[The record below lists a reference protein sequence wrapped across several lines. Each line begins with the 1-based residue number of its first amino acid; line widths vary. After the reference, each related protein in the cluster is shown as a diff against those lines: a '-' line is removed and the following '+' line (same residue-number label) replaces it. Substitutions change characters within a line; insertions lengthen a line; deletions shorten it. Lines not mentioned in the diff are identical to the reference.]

1 MKKYPIKFDYCE
13 YQKGT
18 DLKVNRSKLRKYN
31 VSFFYPKLK
40 VKSFELLVKKINQDL
55 EPANHKNHFIVLH

>member
-18 DLKVNRSKLRKYN
+18 GLKVNRSKLRKYN
-31 VSFFYPKLK
+31 VSFFYPKL
-40 VKSFELLVKKINQDL
+40 NQDL